1 MMHRQ
6 QQRTTT
12 MKIGDK
18 VYITKGKG
26 IYKKTT
32 MNIVYE
38 VSSEGIYVKCRKGYK
53 KFIPTERLPQAII
66 IR

>member
-1 MMHRQ
+1 
-6 QQRTTT
+6 
-12 MKIGDK
+12 MKKGDK

-32 MNIVYE
+32 MNIVYQ

-53 KFIPTERLPQAII
+53 KFISTERLPQAII